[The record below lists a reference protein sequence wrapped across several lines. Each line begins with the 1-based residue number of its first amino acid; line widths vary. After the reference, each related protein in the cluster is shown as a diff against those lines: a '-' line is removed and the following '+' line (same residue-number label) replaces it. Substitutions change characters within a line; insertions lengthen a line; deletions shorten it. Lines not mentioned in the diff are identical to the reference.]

1 MNLLWIFQLPIK
13 WHAIL
18 NVKVSTQSG
27 HCSQIPIH
35 GLLPTCQWST
45 KYMFIYCLLNYCFYQ
60 AMQKFDILIMIYF
73 EIIQIL
79 MKYYVTACIFIKTI
93 QSEIHVC
100 VRYMVNSPWISVIM
114 FSIILFW
121 APSRKFSL
129 GKVKSRS
136 KKPQDTG
143 A

>member
-1 MNLLWIFQLPIK
+1 MDISTANQMTCHIKREGVNTIWPLFTNSYPWFTANLPVIYKIYV
-13 WHAIL
+13 H
-18 NVKVSTQSG
+18 
-27 HCSQIPIH
+27 
-35 GLLPTCQWST
+35 LLFTV
-45 KYMFIYCLLNYCFYQ
+45 NYCFYQ

-121 APSRKFSL
+121 APSRKFFL